1 MYLCRKTSVDTAC
14 TVIYRPATIT
24 EDSNVAIKTENG
36 EICEH
41 DVDTADSNN
50 EKDTPRGGRG
60 KTNSMKVSNPKM
72 VAKKSDF
79 VVKVSRTY
87 SHLYFNALTL
97 TNILVL
103 VTKDALLLLPEA
115 MYSPIF
121 LCS

>member
-1 MYLCRKTSVDTAC
+1 
-14 TVIYRPATIT
+14 
-24 EDSNVAIKTENG
+24 
-36 EICEH
+36 
-41 DVDTADSNN
+41 
-50 EKDTPRGGRG
+50 
-60 KTNSMKVSNPKM
+60 MKVSNPKM

-79 VVKVSRTY
+79 VVKESRTY